1 MKLILTI
8 AWTHITRRARQ
19 TLVAVL
25 GVVTGVGFSI
35 MMAAMME
42 GSQDDFIATLVDA
55 LPHISVTDEL
65 REPTPQPANVAFPAA
80 EIHGLTPEVRR
91 PGIKNPM
98 ATIASLQSWVPGAL
112 TASVQSKA
120 VLRFAGRD
128 LTISVVG
135 IDPHTEGNVS
145 NLTRH
150 MREGTLNS
158 LYRASN
164 AILLGDRLARKI
176 GARVNSNLTL
186 VSARGVTLT
195 ATVVGT
201 FHSGFRMTDETTGYV
216 LLRTAQTLEKQIG
229 VINEIR
235 VRTADPLGARLISER
250 IGQQTG
256 YKSISW
262 QEAQEDLLS
271 AITLRN
277 VLMYTIVGAILL
289 VASFGTFNIVATITH
304 EKTRDIAIMKSMGFA
319 ERDIKRI
326 VLNMERWRW
335 MPEDLGPVY
344 VWNNSPEFMLYVFK
358 DRKPI
363 YADKILVGTP
373 IYATP
378 VFDDEME
385 TIVFNPDWIAPETV
399 VKENLLPHLRE
410 GNFSILKVHKLQVS
424 YNGTPVNASKINWGR
439 VNVLNY
445 TFLQK
450 GGPGNN
456 LGKVKFL
463 FPNKHDVYMHDTTQK
478 TLFAKTVRAE
488 SHGCMRVQNPDQFAA
503 VILKRDQN
511 WSAGQVESAF
521 LNSQDRQVP
530 LRESIPVYINYFTLW
545 ANDDGSLS
553 TFADIYG
560 HDARMAAALFGEPM
574 PFDALPYE
582 EASSFP
588 VGSEPVAQQ
597 RRTRRVPVGRNHS
610 IADSLS
616 NFLNN

>member
-55 LPHISVTDEL
+55 LPHISITDEL
-65 REPTPQPANVAFPAA
+65 RAPTPQPANVAFPAA

-98 ATIASLQSWVPGAL
+98 ATIASLQTWVPGAL

-128 LTISVVG
+128 LTISVIG

-145 NLTRH
+145 NLTKH

-186 VSARGVTLT
+186 VSARGVSLT

-235 VRTADPLGARLISER
+235 VRTAEPLEARLIAER
-250 IGQQTG
+250 IGEQTG

-304 EKTRDIAIMKSMGFA
+304 EKTRDIAILKSLGF
-319 ERDIKRI
+319 RDRTIRAI
-326 VLNMERWRW
+326 
-335 MPEDLGPVY
+335 
-344 VWNNSPEFMLYVFK
+344 FMVEAL
-358 DRKPI
+358 I
-363 YADKILVGTP
+363 IGLVGAILGWGLGYLMTRGLGALEFKTP
-373 IYATP
+373 FSDQNHLPVLYSVKHYALATAVALVSSLVAGYFP
-378 VFDDEME
+378 
-385 TIVFNPDWIAPETV
+385 A
-399 VKENLLPHLRE
+399 RAAA
-410 GNFSILKVHKLQVS
+410 KVH
-424 YNGTPVNASKINWGR
+424 PV
-439 VNVLNY
+439 
-445 TFLQK
+445 
-450 GGPGNN
+450 
-456 LGKVKFL
+456 
-463 FPNKHDVYMHDTTQK
+463 
-478 TLFAKTVRAE
+478 
-488 SHGCMRVQNPDQFAA
+488 
-503 VILKRDQN
+503 
-511 WSAGQVESAF
+511 
-521 LNSQDRQVP
+521 
-530 LRESIPVYINYFTLW
+530 
-545 ANDDGSLS
+545 
-553 TFADIYG
+553 DIIRG
-560 HDARMAAALFGEPM
+560 A
-574 PFDALPYE
+574 
-582 EASSFP
+582 
-588 VGSEPVAQQ
+588 
-597 RRTRRVPVGRNHS
+597 T
-610 IADSLS
+610 
-616 NFLNN
+616 